1 MKKTAVTTPLGPWIR
16 GIQNVFDP
24 ARTPAG
30 ALLEA
35 DNVLIDSAGVVSPR
49 AGYDVV
55 TTGAHSLFPH
65 QGRVYGVFRG
75 VTADHIAEFQ
85 PSGAKSLFTPLPGGK
100 VNWGLLNDEPVFIN
114 REILGRITPEGVR
127 LIGVEEPG
135 GIPVAGAV
143 IPGVKV
149 AVSYVDEWGE
159 EGPLSAAIDARATI
173 YLPTPIEATVKK
185 IRVYQTKPDGD
196 VLHEVTEVPVGTS
209 VYTPDTQPTYGRAAE
224 NQYKSRMPCGDYVR
238 YWRGRLLV
246 ARGRTLYFSEPLRYG
261 MYDTSGGRVTFE
273 SQINFIEA
281 VEGGVYVGLKNNG
294 VRFLAG
300 ETPSKWEQKVAD
312 VIPAQANSSALVPT
326 ARMKLELQFR
336 PNWVAVWFT
345 HKGFALGLPNGNVMY
360 PQADLLS
367 GLPLGNGS
375 LHFDGDRLIVLS
387 Q

>member
-1 MKKTAVTTPLGPWIR
+1 MKTPVTAPLAWVK

-30 ALLEA
+30 CVLEA
-35 DNVLIDSAGVVSPR
+35 ENVLIDSAGVLTPR
-49 AGYDVV
+49 SGYDLV
-55 TTGAHSLFPH
+55 TTGGHSLFSH
-65 QGRVYGVFRG
+65 HGRVYGVYNG
-75 VTADHIAEFQ
+75 HIVEFLDT
-85 PSGAKSLFTPLPGGK
+85 GAKPLFNGIVGK
-100 VNWGLLNDEPVFIN
+100 VSWGVLNDEPVFTN
-114 REILGRITPEGVR
+114 SLILGRVSNDEVR

-135 GIPVAGAV
+135 GLAFAGAP
-143 IPGVKV
+143 IPGVKL

-159 EGPLSAAIDARATI
+159 EGPLSAAIDAHATI
-173 YLPTPIEATVKK
+173 YLPTPIEPTVKK

-196 VLHEVTEVPVGTS
+196 VLHEVTEVPVGTA
-209 VYTPDTQPTYGRAAE
+209 VYTPYTQPDYGRAAE
-224 NQYKSRMPCGDYVR
+224 NQYKSRMPGGNHVR

-261 MYDTSGGRVTFE
+261 MYDTSAGRVVFE
-273 SQINFIEA
+273 APIVFVEA
-281 VEGGVYVGLKNNG
+281 VEGGVYVGLKNIG

-312 VIPAQANSSALVPT
+312 TIPPQANASALIPT

-345 HKGFALGLPNGNVMY
+345 HKGFALGLPTGSVLY